1 MEKKKILPVS
11 DQPLI
16 TSNGMLSYFC
26 SFASLHPCFDKWL
39 ATNFLLLTF
48 VNGVRI
54 QDREEFQLNFF
65 APSVEYCELYD
76 TVKADNK
83 DVSPELIREKISQGG
98 YCIVEVNV
106 RYVPNSA
113 CFRHQTDG
121 THGILV
127 HGYDDGSGEIYV
139 ISFGANGRP
148 ERVAVRYDDLIK
160 ALKTSYP
167 VNPCMFFKPKDITY
181 GFRWDKILSSF
192 IFHLGKHEAVLD
204 EEKGIKVST
213 GYAAEERL
221 AECLSLNED
230 RGIDI
235 RLFAM
240 LKDHKKVL
248 IQAVKSFSE
257 FGIVF
262 DDAVTSG
269 LESILKNADVAEKLC
284 IKYNML
290 RDGSIKK
297 RIAERILMIISE
309 EKKIYPMMI
318 DSIGCYVFEYVVQ

>member
-1 MEKKKILPVS
+1 
-11 DQPLI
+11 
-16 TSNGMLSYFC
+16 
-26 SFASLHPCFDKWL
+26 
-39 ATNFLLLTF
+39 
-48 VNGVRI
+48 
-54 QDREEFQLNFF
+54 
-65 APSVEYCELYD
+65 
-76 TVKADNK
+76 
-83 DVSPELIREKISQGG
+83 
-98 YCIVEVNV
+98 
-106 RYVPNSA
+106 
-113 CFRHQTDG
+113 
-121 THGILV
+121 
-127 HGYDDGSGEIYV
+127 
-139 ISFGANGRP
+139 
-148 ERVAVRYDDLIK
+148 
-160 ALKTSYP
+160 
-167 VNPCMFFKPKDITY
+167 MFFKPKDITY

-204 EEKGIKVST
+204 SEKGVKVST

-221 AECLSLNED
+221 AECLSLNGD

-269 LESILKNADVAEKLC
+269 LESILKNADIAEKLC